1 MRKFLAILMA
11 LVLFLQV
18 GLCMAF
24 AEEDSG
30 LASDGASTGASSG
43 ESADGAD
50 TEDGGASTG
59 ASSGESGDTGDASDG
74 ASTGLSLNG
83 TSIEDVAKL
92 LVTMDLVSQ
101 EDVDGILEKLGDLS
115 QEDLTAL
122 LANPTEAVQKLLGM
136 AEEGQSFGP
145 FVNVS
150 IFVDATADGPEM
162 TKVIAELEKEA
173 SSVSAEGV
181 TLSIEGSNYQPG
193 PIHLCDENGE
203 PAETSRFVAFEKGE
217 FIPDENDD
225 SSSPGMMSGA
235 SLFSRT
241 DMSIS
246 VWADSYQIILHADSF
261 TVDGEACV
269 LDIDADCINN
279 RICPAAA
286 LFNYRSAWIGSY
298 LNQITGE
305 TEEQLVSMA
314 AYEPDSLA
322 GGEKNPLIIWLHG
335 QGEGGSDP
343 DIAIL
348 GNEVSALAKDPI
360 QGYFSAGDQ
369 IGAYVLVPQVETY
382 WMDEGDNT
390 NGQGAGV
397 SRYTQALMDAIN
409 DYLAHNDDVDLSRL
423 YIGGC
428 SNGGYMTLNMLVEF
442 PGVFAAAYPVCEGY
456 SYYAYIKEDG
466 HYVESTKGSAGS
478 SGGEAAEEETEPAED
493 EEVEIIGVSNC
504 LLDPVALWFT
514 EDKAQLL
521 KDDAI
526 WFVFS
531 SDDPLILPYLY
542 ELPTFTALIQ
552 AGAENCYMSV
562 FSGYGHG
569 VWVALFQNLVTGV
582 QNNALYADVEIQ
594 GAADAVLA
602 DYPIQANAET
612 GGNFAVDGYDT
623 IFAWMNAQS
632 K

>member
-1 MRKFLAILMA
+1 MKRSLPILAALCA
-11 LVLFLQV
+11 LLVLA
-18 GLCMAF
+18 G
-24 AEEDSG
+24 
-30 LASDGASTGASSG
+30 
-43 ESADGAD
+43 
-50 TEDGGASTG
+50 
-59 ASSGESGDTGDASDG
+59 GDASAG
-74 ASTGLSLNG
+74 SSGLSLEGMNL
-83 TSIEDVAKL
+83 EDVAKL
-92 LVTMDLVSQ
+92 LINMGVVSE
-101 EDVDGILEKLGDLS
+101 EDADSLLGLLGDLS
-115 QEDLTAL
+115 EEKLSEL
-122 LANPTEAVQKLLGM
+122 LANPEEAVKLLLGGD
-136 AEEGQSFGP
+136 EDGLSEGP
-145 FVNVS
+145 VVS
-150 IFVDATADGPEM
+150 VSLFVDATADGPEM
-162 TKVIAELEKEA
+162 TKIILELDREA
-173 SSVSAEGV
+173 SEVKAENV
-181 TLSIEGSNYQPG
+181 TLNVAGSNYEVG
-193 PIHLCDENGE
+193 AIYLCGAYGE
-203 PAETSRFVAFEKGE
+203 PAEKSSLVAVERGE
-217 FIPDENDD
+217 LIPDENDD

-235 SLFSRT
+235 SLFTRT

-246 VWADSYQIILHADSF
+246 VWADTYQITLHADSF
-261 TVDGEACV
+261 VVDGEEYV
-269 LDIDADCINN
+269 LDIDKNCIDN
-279 RICPAAA
+279 RICPAAD
-286 LFNYRSAWIGSY
+286 LFNYRASYTGTY
-298 LNQITGE
+298 LNQITDE
-305 TEEQLVSMA
+305 MEKQLVSMA

-335 QGEGGSDP
+335 QGEGGHDP

-409 DYLAHNDDVDLSRL
+409 DYLAHNDDVDPNRL

-466 HYVESTKGSAGS
+466 HYVESEKGSAGS
-478 SGGEAAEEETEPAED
+478 SGGEAAEEAEPAED
-493 EEVEIIGVSNC
+493 EEPEIIGVSNC
-504 LLDPVALWFT
+504 LLDPVALWLT
-514 EDKAQLL
+514 EDKIQLL

-594 GAADAVLA
+594 SAADAVLA

-612 GGNFAVDGYDT
+612 GGNFALDGYET

>member
-1 MRKFLAILMA
+1 MRKLLAILMA
-11 LVLFLQV
+11 LVLFLQA
-18 GLCMAF
+18 GLCMAL
-24 AEEDSG
+24 AEGDSG
-30 LASDGASTGASSG
+30 LASDGASTGASGG
-43 ESADGAD
+43 ESADDAGTD
-50 TEDGGASTG
+50 DGGASAG
-59 ASSGESGDTGDASDG
+59 ASSGESGDTGDASGG
-74 ASTGLSLNG
+74 ASAGLSLDT
-83 TSIEDVAKL
+83 TSLEDVAKM
-92 LVTMDLVSQ
+92 LVTMGLVSE
-101 EDVDGILEKLGDLS
+101 EDANALLESLGDLS
-115 QEDLTAL
+115 QEDLAGL
-122 LANPTEAVQKLLGM
+122 LANPEEALKSLLGT
-136 AEEGQSFGP
+136 EEEAQFSWP
-145 FVNVS
+145 VVSMS

-162 TKVIAELEKEA
+162 TKIIAELDKEA
-173 SSVSAEGV
+173 SSVAAEGV
-181 TLSIEGSNYQPG
+181 TLNIAGSNFEPG
-193 PIHLCDENGE
+193 PVYLCDENGE
-203 PAETSRFVAFEKGE
+203 PAGQSRFVAFEKGE

-235 SLFSRT
+235 SLFTRT

-246 VWADSYQIILHADSF
+246 VWADSFQVTLHADSF
-261 TVDGEACV
+261 VVDGEAYV
-269 LDIDADCINN
+269 LDADADCINN

-286 LFNYRSAWIGSY
+286 LFNYRAAWTGSY

-335 QGEGGSDP
+335 QGEGGHDP

-348 GNEVSALAKDPI
+348 GNEVSALAKDSI

-409 DYLAHNDDVDLSRL
+409 DYLAHNDDVDQNRL

-456 SYYAYIKEDG
+456 SYYAYIKENG
-466 HYVESTKGSAGS
+466 HYVESEKGSAGS
-478 SGGEAAEEETEPAED
+478 SGGEAAEETEPAED
-493 EEVEIIGVSNC
+493 EEPEIIGVSNC
-504 LLDPVALWFT
+504 LLDPVALWLT
-514 EDKAQLL
+514 EDKIQLL

-582 QNNALYADVEIQ
+582 QNNALYEDVEIQ

-602 DYPIQANAET
+602 DYPIQANAAT
-612 GGNFAVDGYDT
+612 GGDFSVDGFDT